1 MKKMSKGMLMAALI
15 CGSFSVLGVASAE
28 QMQTFEMD
36 EFVVTAARTETRLV
50 DTPANISVVGAQ
62 QIEEK
67 KYQDMGEVLKD
78 VDGVTVLDT
87 GLGTKEKMIKLN
99 GDDRVLILVDGRRV
113 GTDMGSN
120 AGGRG
125 SVDMNQLPDTSMI
138 ERVEVLKGAGGA
150 LYGSEAV
157 GGVINII
164 TKKADY
170 TNGKVSLGFGSF
182 GAEDKKIMYSA
193 KEGKTGVTVSASQF
207 KQDYYKYRDAKTD
220 TTKRWEGPSD
230 FENKKFSINLSQE
243 ITDTTNLSVGFDY
256 SKYEGMSPTRA
267 FIGDDKDGFG
277 VYDQDKE
284 TKNLYAKYD
293 WVINN
298 GDQGYIQYYHNEL
311 EYNNVSVYNY
321 VGRYTKN
328 PSTGYYDRVFE
339 LDGSPAVDLSNS
351 FGFMKEKVNGLDVQQ
366 AFTTSDTNKLVVG
379 ASWRES
385 DVTSKGDNNYSKGI
399 DNIAVF
405 VSDTWEFAPTWTLNA
420 GIRYDDHSHAGEDT
434 TMSAGLNK
442 KLDDDSH
449 IYFNW
454 SEVFRAPTTDDLF
467 YNGYMA
473 GMGQAIGNPNLK
485 AETGETWTLGYA
497 TNFNEKTNFGINYFE
512 SNLEDAINWDWNQYP
527 FKVENLDKQ
536 KKRGMEV
543 SFGHKLSE
551 NVSLNATYTYLKVED
566 YKEGSYVR
574 DRNYYPNVYRVGVN
588 YKDGKWDSNV
598 WLRSGSGCET
608 NIPHSMMGYRYL
620 DNNFMTVDLAVTY
633 KASADFS
640 LYLKAYNLFN
650 EAYSDY
656 IGSINGSYTSP
667 AQSRRF
673 IIGAEYTF

>member
-207 KQDYYKYRDAKTD
+207 KQDYYKYRDFKTD
-220 TTKRWEGPSD
+220 STKRWQGPTD
-230 FENKKFSINLSQE
+230 FENKKFSFNMRQE

-267 FIGDDKDGFG
+267 FVGNNIANYGI
-277 VYDQDKE
+277 YQQDKE
-284 TKNLYAKYD
+284 SQNIHIKYD
-293 WVINN
+293 WLVN
-298 GDQGYIQYYHNEL
+298 GNDQGYVQIYHNEL
-311 EYNNVSVYNY
+311 EYNNVSVPGTNYNMFGQQ
-321 VGRYTKN
+321 VD
-328 PSTGYYDRVFE
+328 SQ
-339 LDGSPAVDLSNS
+339 GS
-351 FGFMKEKVNGLDVQQ
+351 MKEKVNGFDIQQ
-366 AFTTSDTNKLVVG
+366 TFTTSETNKLVVG

-385 DVTSKGDNNYSKGI
+385 DVVAKGDNTYDEGI
-399 DNIAVF
+399 DNTAIF

-420 GIRYDDHSHAGEDT
+420 GVRYDDHSHAGEET

-442 KLDDDSH
+442 KLNDDSH
-449 IYFNW
+449 VYFNW

-467 YNGYMA
+467 YDGNMA
-473 GMGQAIGNPNLK
+473 GGYFSKGNPNLK
-485 AETGETWTLGYA
+485 AETGETWTVGYA
-497 TNFNEKTNFGINYFE
+497 TKINEKTNLGINYFE
-512 SNLEDAINWDWNQYP
+512 SNLDDAINWKDVLDDAGNYIGSEAENIDNQ
-527 FKVENLDKQ
+527 N
-536 KKRGMEV
+536 KRGMEV
-543 SFGHKLSE
+543 SLNHNLNE
-551 NVSLNATYTYLKVED
+551 NVSLNASYTYLKVENKTA
-566 YKEGSYVR
+566 YTNGFKR
-574 DRNYYPNVYRVGVN
+574 DRNYYPNVYRLGVN
-588 YKDGKWDSNV
+588 YKDGKWDTNV

-608 NIPHSMMGYRYL
+608 NPDMYNSIKYL
-620 DNNFMTVDLAVTY
+620 DNNFVTVDMAITY
-633 KASADFS
+633 KANDNFS
-640 LYLKAYNLFN
+640 VYAKAYNLLN
-650 EAYSDY
+650 EAYTDY
-656 IGSINGSYTSP
+656 VYATNGTYNNP

>member
-15 CGSFSVLGVASAE
+15 CGSFSVLNVANAE

-50 DTPANISVVGAQ
+50 DTPANISVVGAE
-62 QIEEK
+62 QIEAK

-78 VDGVTVLDT
+78 VDGVMVLDT

-113 GTDMGSN
+113 GTEMGSN

-193 KEGKTGVTVSASQF
+193 RQGKTGVTVSASQYE
-207 KQDYYKYRDAKTD
+207 QDYYKYRDAKTD
-220 TTKRWEGPSD
+220 TTKRWAYPTD
-230 FENKKFSINLSQE
+230 FKNEKVSLNLTHE
-243 ITDTTNLSVGFDY
+243 LTDTTNLTVGYDY
-256 SKYEGMSPTRA
+256 SKYEGMSPSSPLNDYYTTV
-267 FIGDDKDGFG
+267 FK
-277 VYDQDKE
+277 QDKKTE
-284 TKNLYAKYD
+284 NVYAKYD
-293 WVINN
+293 WLLN
-298 GDQGYIQYYHNEL
+298 GNDQGYIQFYHNEL
-311 EYNNVSVYNY
+311 KYNNVSVINY
-321 VGRYTKN
+321 SGNSY
-328 PSTGYYDRVFE
+328 GYMNE
-339 LDGSPAVDLSNS
+339 KTN
-351 FGFMKEKVNGLDVQQ
+351 GFDIQQ

-385 DVTSKGDNNYSKGI
+385 DVTAKGDNTYDERV
-399 DNIAVF
+399 DNTAIF

-420 GIRYDDHSHAGEDT
+420 GIRYDDHSHAGDDT

-442 KLDDDSH
+442 KLNDDSH

-467 YNGYMA
+467 YHGEMA
-473 GMGQAIGNPNLK
+473 GMGPVNGNPDLK
-485 AETGETWTLGYA
+485 PETGETWTLGYA
-497 TNFNEKTNFGINYFE
+497 TKINEKTNFGINYFE
-512 SNLEDAINWDWNQYP
+512 SDLKDAINWNWVRDHETGDYEG
-527 FKVENLDKQ
+527 FAENIDKQ
-536 KKRGMEV
+536 KKRGMEITLN
-543 SFGHKLSE
+543 HELND
-551 NVSLNATYTYLKVED
+551 NVSVNASYTYLLVED
-566 YKEGSYVR
+566 YENGSYVR
-574 DRNYYPNVYRVGVN
+574 DRNYYPNVYRIGVN
-588 YKDGKWDSNV
+588 YKDGKWDTNV
-598 WLRSGSGCET
+598 WLRSGSGCDTTVEAYPEW
-608 NIPHSMMGYRYL
+608 NLYYAKYL
-620 DNNFMTVDLAVTY
+620 DNSFVTVDMSVTY
-633 KASADFS
+633 KADDNFKVYA
-640 LYLKAYNLFN
+640 KAYNLFN
-650 EAYSDY
+650 EAYTDY
-656 IGSINGSYTSP
+656 VNATNGSYDSP

>member
-15 CGSFSVLGVASAE
+15 CGSFSVLNVANAE

-50 DTPANISVVGAQ
+50 DTPANISVVGAE
-62 QIEEK
+62 QIEAK

-78 VDGVTVLDT
+78 VDGVMVLDT

-113 GTDMGSN
+113 GTEMGSN

-193 KEGKTGVTVSASQF
+193 KQGKTGVTVSASQYE
-207 KQDYYKYRDAKTD
+207 QDYYKYRDAKTD
-220 TTKRWEGPSD
+220 TTKRWAYPTD
-230 FENKKFSINLSQE
+230 FKNEKVSLNLTHE
-243 ITDTTNLSVGFDY
+243 LTETTNLTVGYDY
-256 SKYEGMSPTRA
+256 SKYEGMSPSSPLNDYYTTV
-267 FIGDDKDGFG
+267 FK
-277 VYDQDKE
+277 QDKKTE
-284 TKNLYAKYD
+284 NVYAKYD
-293 WVINN
+293 WLLN
-298 GDQGYIQYYHNEL
+298 GNDQGYIQFYHNEL
-311 EYNNVSVYNY
+311 KYNNVSVINY
-321 VGRYTKN
+321 SGNSY
-328 PSTGYYDRVFE
+328 GYMNE
-339 LDGSPAVDLSNS
+339 KTN
-351 FGFMKEKVNGLDVQQ
+351 GFDIQQ

-385 DVTSKGDNNYSKGI
+385 DVTAKGDNTYDERV
-399 DNIAVF
+399 DNTAIF

-420 GIRYDDHSHAGEDT
+420 GIRYDDHSHAGDDT

-442 KLDDDSH
+442 KLNDDSH

-467 YNGYMA
+467 YHGEMA
-473 GMGQAIGNPNLK
+473 GMGPVNGNPDLK
-485 AETGETWTLGYA
+485 PETGETWTLGYA
-497 TNFNEKTNFGINYFE
+497 TKINEKTNFGINYFE
-512 SNLEDAINWDWNQYP
+512 SDLKDAINWNWVRDHETGDYEG
-527 FKVENLDKQ
+527 FAENIDKQ
-536 KKRGMEV
+536 KKRGMEITLN
-543 SFGHKLSE
+543 HELND
-551 NVSLNATYTYLKVED
+551 NVSVNASYTYLLVED
-566 YKEGSYVR
+566 YENGSYVR
-574 DRNYYPNVYRVGVN
+574 DRNYYPNVYRIGVN
-588 YKDGKWDSNV
+588 YKDGKWDTNV
-598 WLRSGSGCET
+598 WLRSGSGCDTTVEAYPEW
-608 NIPHSMMGYRYL
+608 NLYYAKYL
-620 DNNFMTVDLAVTY
+620 DNSFVTVDMSVTY
-633 KASADFS
+633 KADDNFKVYA
-640 LYLKAYNLFN
+640 KAYNLFN
-650 EAYSDY
+650 EAYTDY
-656 IGSINGSYTSP
+656 VNATNGSYDSP

>member
-15 CGSFSVLGVASAE
+15 CGSFSVLNVASSE

-78 VDGVTVLDT
+78 VDGVMVLDT
-87 GLGTKEKMIKLN
+87 GIGTKEKMIKLN

-113 GTDMGSN
+113 GTEMGSN

-193 KEGKTGVTVSASQF
+193 KQGKTGVTVSASQYE
-207 KQDYYKYRDAKTD
+207 QDYYKYRDAKTD
-220 TTKRWEGPSD
+220 TTKRWAYPTD
-230 FENKKFSINLSQE
+230 FKNEKVSLNLTHE
-243 ITDTTNLSVGFDY
+243 LTDTTNLTVGYDY
-256 SKYEGMSPTRA
+256 SKYEGMSPSSPLNDYYTTV
-267 FIGDDKDGFG
+267 FK
-277 VYDQDKE
+277 QDKKTE
-284 TKNLYAKYD
+284 NVYAKYD
-293 WVINN
+293 WLLNEN
-298 GDQGYIQYYHNEL
+298 DQGYIQFYHNEL
-311 EYNNVSVYNY
+311 KYNNVSVINY
-321 VGRYTKN
+321 SGNSY
-328 PSTGYYDRVFE
+328 GYMNE
-339 LDGSPAVDLSNS
+339 KTN
-351 FGFMKEKVNGLDVQQ
+351 GFDIQQ
-366 AFTTSDTNKLVVG
+366 AFTTTDTNKLVVG

-385 DVTSKGDNNYSKGI
+385 DVTAKGDNTYDEGV
-399 DNIAVF
+399 DNTAIF

-420 GIRYDDHSHAGEDT
+420 GIRYDDHSHAGDDT

-442 KLDDDSH
+442 KLNDDSH

-467 YNGYMA
+467 YHGEMA
-473 GMGQAIGNPNLK
+473 GMGPVNGNPDLK
-485 AETGETWTLGYA
+485 PETGETWTLGYA
-497 TNFNEKTNFGINYFE
+497 TKINEKTNFGINYFE
-512 SNLEDAINWDWNQYP
+512 SDLKDAINWNWVRNHETGDYEG
-527 FKVENLDKQ
+527 FAENIDKQ
-536 KKRGMEV
+536 KKRGMEITV
-543 SFGHKLSE
+543 NHELND
-551 NVSLNATYTYLKVED
+551 NVSVNASYTYLRVED
-566 YKEGSYVR
+566 YESGSYVR
-574 DRNYYPNVYRVGVN
+574 DRNYYPNVYRIGVN
-588 YKDGKWDSNV
+588 YKDGKWDTNV
-598 WLRSGSGCET
+598 WLRSGSGCDTAVEAYPDW
-608 NIPHSMMGYRYL
+608 NLYYAKYL
-620 DNNFMTVDLAVTY
+620 DNSFVTVDMSVTY
-633 KASADFS
+633 KADDNFKVYA
-640 LYLKAYNLFN
+640 KAYNLFN
-650 EAYSDY
+650 EAYTDY
-656 IGSINGSYTSP
+656 VNATNGSYDSP
-667 AQSRRF
+667 AQSRHF

>member
-15 CGSFSVLGVASAE
+15 CGSFSILNVASAE

-50 DTPANISVVGAQ
+50 DTPANISVVGAE
-62 QIEEK
+62 QIEAK

-78 VDGVTVLDT
+78 VDGVMVLDT

-113 GTDMGSN
+113 GTEMGSN

-193 KEGKTGVTVSASQF
+193 RQGKTGVTVSASQYE
-207 KQDYYKYRDAKTD
+207 QDYYKYRDAKTD
-220 TTKRWEGPSD
+220 TTKRWAYPTD
-230 FENKKFSINLSQE
+230 FKNEKVSLNLTHE
-243 ITDTTNLSVGFDY
+243 LTETTNLTVGYDY
-256 SKYEGMSPTRA
+256 SKYEGMSPSSPLNDYYTTV
-267 FIGDDKDGFG
+267 FK
-277 VYDQDKE
+277 QDKKTE
-284 TKNLYAKYD
+284 NVYAKYD
-293 WVINN
+293 WLLN
-298 GDQGYIQYYHNEL
+298 GNDQGYIQFYHNEL
-311 EYNNVSVYNY
+311 KYNNVSVINY
-321 VGRYTKN
+321 SGNSY
-328 PSTGYYDRVFE
+328 GYMNE
-339 LDGSPAVDLSNS
+339 KTN
-351 FGFMKEKVNGLDVQQ
+351 GFDIQQ

-385 DVTSKGDNNYSKGI
+385 DVTAQGDNTYDEGV
-399 DNIAVF
+399 DNTAIF

-420 GIRYDDHSHAGEDT
+420 GIRYDDHSHAGDDT

-442 KLDDDSH
+442 KLNDDSH

-467 YNGYMA
+467 YHGEMA
-473 GMGQAIGNPNLK
+473 GMGPVNGNPDLK
-485 AETGETWTLGYA
+485 PETGETWTLGYA
-497 TNFNEKTNFGINYFE
+497 TKINEKTNFGINYFE
-512 SNLEDAINWDWNQYP
+512 SDLKDAINWNWVRDHETGDYEG
-527 FKVENLDKQ
+527 FAENIDKQ
-536 KKRGMEV
+536 KKRGMEITLN
-543 SFGHKLSE
+543 HELND
-551 NVSLNATYTYLKVED
+551 NVSVNASYTYLLVED
-566 YKEGSYVR
+566 YENGSYVR
-574 DRNYYPNVYRVGVN
+574 DRNYYPNVYRIGVN
-588 YKDGKWDSNV
+588 YKDGKWDTNV
-598 WLRSGSGCET
+598 WLRSGSGCDTTVEAYPEW
-608 NIPHSMMGYRYL
+608 NLYYAKYL
-620 DNNFMTVDLAVTY
+620 DNSFVTVDMSVTY
-633 KASADFS
+633 KADDNFKVYA
-640 LYLKAYNLFN
+640 KAYNLFN
-650 EAYSDY
+650 EAYTDY
-656 IGSINGSYTSP
+656 VNATNGSYDSP

>member
-15 CGSFSVLGVASAE
+15 CGSFSVLNVANAE

-78 VDGVTVLDT
+78 VDGVMVLDT

-99 GDDRVLILVDGRRV
+99 GDDRVLVLVDGRRV
-113 GTDMGSN
+113 STDMGSN

-193 KEGKTGVTVSASQF
+193 KQGKTGVTVSASQYE
-207 KQDYYKYRDAKTD
+207 QDYYKYRDFKTD
-220 TTKRWEGPSD
+220 TTKRWEGPTN
-230 FENKKFSINLSQE
+230 FENKKFSINLNQE

-256 SKYEGMSPTRA
+256 SKYEGMSPSSPLESK
-267 FIGDDKDGFG
+267 INYSEYK
-277 VYDQDKE
+277 QDKE
-284 TKNLYAKYD
+284 TQNMYVKYD
-293 WVINN
+293 WVVN
-298 GDQGYIQYYHNEL
+298 GTDQGYLQFYHNEL
-311 EYNNVSVYNY
+311 EYNNVSTINFDWE
-321 VGRYTKN
+321 GN
-328 PSTGYYDRVFE
+328 PQ
-339 LDGSPAVDLSNS
+339 ASN
-351 FGFMKEKVNGLDVQQ
+351 GHLKEKVNGLDVQQ
-366 AFTTSDTNKLVVG
+366 AFTTSDNNKLVVG

-385 DVTSKGDNNYSKGI
+385 DVTAKGDNTYDEGI
-399 DNIAVF
+399 DNTAIF

-442 KLDDDSH
+442 KLDENSH
-449 IYFNW
+449 VYFNW

-467 YNGYMA
+467 YNGQMNGYYYK
-473 GMGQAIGNPNLK
+473 GNPDLK
-485 AETGETWTLGYA
+485 PETGDTWSIGYA
-497 TNFNEKTNFGINYFE
+497 TKFNDKTNFSINYFE
-512 SNLEDAINWDWNQYP
+512 SDLEDAINWDYSKGTYG
-527 FKVENLDKQ
+527 FAENIEQQ

-543 SFGHKLSE
+543 SVNHELNN
-551 NVSLNATYTYLKVED
+551 NVSLNASYTYLRVED
-566 YKEGSYVR
+566 YTDGRYVR
-574 DRNYYPNVYRVGVN
+574 DNNYYPNVYRVGVN
-588 YKDGKWDSNV
+588 YKDGKWDTNV
-598 WLRSGSGCET
+598 WLRSGSGCDT
-608 NIPHSMMGYRYL
+608 NSPLNYMGDKRYL
-620 DNNFMTVDLAVTY
+620 DNNFMTVDMVVTY
-633 KASADFS
+633 KASDDLSIYA
-640 LYLKAYNLFN
+640 KAYNLFN
-650 EAYSDY
+650 EAYTDY
-656 IGSINGSYTSP
+656 VGATNGTYNCP

>member
-1 MKKMSKGMLMAALI
+1 MKKISKGMLMAALI
-15 CGSFSVLGVASAE
+15 CGSFSVLNVASAE
-28 QMQTFEMD
+28 EMQTFEMD

-87 GLGTKEKMIKLN
+87 GVGTREKVIKLN
-99 GDDRVLILVDGRRV
+99 GDDRVLVLVDGRRV

-164 TKKADY
+164 TKKADM

-193 KEGKTGVTVSASQF
+193 KQGKTGVILSASQYE
-207 KQDYYKYRDAKTD
+207 QDYYKYRDAKTD
-220 TTKRWEGPSD
+220 TTKRWAYPTD
-230 FENKKFSINLSQE
+230 FKNEKVSLNLSHE
-243 ITDTTNLSVGFDY
+243 LTETTNLTVGYDY
-256 SKYEGMSPTRA
+256 SKYEGMSPSYA
-267 FIGDDKDGFG
+267 FILGDKYKDTLFK
-277 VYDQDKE
+277 QDKE
-284 TKNLYAKYD
+284 TQNIYAKYD
-293 WVINN
+293 WIINDN
-298 GDQGYIQYYHNEL
+298 DQGYIQFYHNKL
-311 EYNNVSVYNY
+311 KYNNVSVINFYDS
-321 VGRYTKN
+321 VGIMN
-328 PSTGYYDRVFE
+328 
-339 LDGSPAVDLSNS
+339 
-351 FGFMKEKVNGLDVQQ
+351 EKTNGLDIQQ

-385 DVTSKGDNNYSKGI
+385 DVETKGDNDFSGSI

-442 KLDDDSH
+442 KLNEDSH
-449 IYFNW
+449 AYFNW

-467 YNGYMA
+467 YNSP
-473 GMGQAIGNPNLK
+473 GMGYGNLNLK
-485 AETGETWTLGYA
+485 PETGETWTLGYA
-497 TNFNEKTNFGINYFE
+497 TKLNDKTDFDVSYFE
-512 SNLEDAINWDWNQYP
+512 SDLEDAISWSNEMP
-527 FKVENLDKQ
+527 SRVENLNKQ
-536 KKRGMEV
+536 KKRGMEISV
-543 SFGHKLSE
+543 NHELND
-551 NVSLNATYTYLKVED
+551 NVSLNASYTYLKVENQNGND
-566 YKEGSYVR
+566 NRFVR
-574 DRNYYPNVYRVGVN
+574 DSSYYPNTYRIGLN
-588 YKDGKWDSNV
+588 YKDGKWDGNV
-598 WLRSGSGCET
+598 WLRSGSGCDT
-608 NIPHSMMGYRYL
+608 TGYPTYSKYV
-620 DNNFMTVDLAVTY
+620 DNNFITVDMVVTY
-633 KASADFS
+633 KASDNLSIYA
-640 LYLKAYNLFN
+640 KAYNLFN
-650 EAYSDY
+650 EAYTDY
-656 IGSINGSYTSP
+656 VYATNGSYHNP

>member
-15 CGSFSVLGVASAE
+15 CGSFSVLNVASAE

-78 VDGVTVLDT
+78 VDGVMVLDT

-113 GTDMGSN
+113 GTEMGSN

-193 KEGKTGVTVSASQF
+193 RQGKTGVTVSASQYE
-207 KQDYYKYRDAKTD
+207 QDYYKYRDAKTD
-220 TTKRWEGPSD
+220 TTKRWAYPTD
-230 FENKKFSINLSQE
+230 FKNEKVSLNLTHE
-243 ITDTTNLSVGFDY
+243 LTETTNLTVGYDY
-256 SKYEGMSPTRA
+256 SKYEGMSPSSPLNDYYTTV
-267 FIGDDKDGFG
+267 FK
-277 VYDQDKE
+277 QDKKTE
-284 TKNLYAKYD
+284 NVYAKYD
-293 WVINN
+293 WLLN
-298 GDQGYIQYYHNEL
+298 GNDQGYIQFYHNEL
-311 EYNNVSVYNY
+311 KYNNVSVINY
-321 VGRYTKN
+321 SGNSY
-328 PSTGYYDRVFE
+328 GYMNE
-339 LDGSPAVDLSNS
+339 KTN
-351 FGFMKEKVNGLDVQQ
+351 GFDIQQ

-385 DVTSKGDNNYSKGI
+385 DVTAKGDNTYDERV
-399 DNIAVF
+399 DNTAIF

-420 GIRYDDHSHAGEDT
+420 GIRYDDHSHAGDDT
-434 TMSAGLNK
+434 TISAGLNK
-442 KLDDDSH
+442 KLNDDSH

-467 YNGYMA
+467 YHGEMA
-473 GMGQAIGNPNLK
+473 GMGPVNGNPDLK
-485 AETGETWTLGYA
+485 PETGETWTLGYA
-497 TNFNEKTNFGINYFE
+497 TKINEKTNFGINYFE
-512 SNLEDAINWDWNQYP
+512 SDLKDAINWNWVRDHETGDYEG
-527 FKVENLDKQ
+527 FAENIDKQ
-536 KKRGMEV
+536 KKRGMEITLN
-543 SFGHKLSE
+543 HELND
-551 NVSLNATYTYLKVED
+551 NVSVNASYTYLLVED
-566 YKEGSYVR
+566 YENGSYVR
-574 DRNYYPNVYRVGVN
+574 DRNYYPNVYRIGVN
-588 YKDGKWDSNV
+588 YKDGKWDTNV
-598 WLRSGSGCET
+598 WLRSGSGCDTTVEAYPEW
-608 NIPHSMMGYRYL
+608 NLYYAKYL
-620 DNNFMTVDLAVTY
+620 DNSFVTVDMSVTY
-633 KASADFS
+633 KADDNFKVYA
-640 LYLKAYNLFN
+640 KAYNLFN
-650 EAYSDY
+650 EAYTDY
-656 IGSINGSYTSP
+656 VNATNGSYDSP

>member
-1 MKKMSKGMLMAALI
+1 MKKMTKGMLMAALI
-15 CGSFSVLGVASAE
+15 CGSFSVLNVASAE
-28 QMQTFEMD
+28 EMQTFEMD

-50 DTPANISVVGAQ
+50 DTPANISVVGAE
-62 QIEEK
+62 QIEAK

-164 TKKADY
+164 TKKADM

-193 KEGKTGVTVSASQF
+193 KQGKTGVTVSASEY
-207 KQDYYKYRDAKTD
+207 KQDYYKYRDYKTNE
-220 TTKRWEGPSD
+220 TKRWDGDSN
-230 FENKKFSINLSQE
+230 FKNKKFSLNLAQE
-243 ITDTTNLSVGFDY
+243 LTDTTNLTLGFDY
-256 SKYEGMSPTRA
+256 SKYEGMSPNRA
-267 FIGDDKDGFG
+267 FEGDLKDYG
-277 VYDQDKE
+277 VYAQDKE
-284 TKNLYAKYD
+284 SKNAYVKYD
-293 WVINN
+293 WIINGN
-298 GDQGYIQYYHNEL
+298 DQGYVQFYHNEL
-311 EYNNVSVYNY
+311 EYNNVSIVNY
-321 VGRYTKN
+321 DWAGN
-328 PSTGYYDRVFE
+328 PQSSSG
-339 LDGSPAVDLSNS
+339 N
-351 FGFMKEKVNGLDVQQ
+351 MKEKVNGLDIQQ

-385 DVTSKGDNNYSKGI
+385 DVVAKGDNTYDEGI
-399 DNIAVF
+399 ENTAIF

-449 IYFNW
+449 VYFNW

-467 YNGYMA
+467 YDGFMA
-473 GMGQAIGNPNLK
+473 GMGQAKGNPDLK
-485 AETGETWTLGYA
+485 PETGDTWTIGYA
-497 TNFNEKTNFGINYFE
+497 TKFNDRSNFAFNYFE
-512 SNLEDAINWDWNQYP
+512 SNLDDAISWDWFQIP
-527 FKVENLDKQ
+527 MKVENLDKQ
-536 KKRGMEV
+536 KKRGLE
-543 SFGHKLSE
+543 LSYSHE
-551 NVSLNATYTYLKVED
+551 LNDNVSVNASYTYLKVEN
-566 YKEGSYVR
+566 KTLLTNGFER
-574 DRNYYPNVYRVGVN
+574 DTNYYPNVYRVGVN
-588 YKDGKWDSNV
+588 YKDGKWDGNV
-598 WLRSGSGCET
+598 WLRSGSGFDT
-608 NIPHSMMGYRYL
+608 NAFDSYGNKKYL
-620 DNNFMTVDLAVTY
+620 DNSFITVDMSVTY
-633 KASADFS
+633 KASANLS
-640 LYLKAYNLFN
+640 IYAKAYNLFN
-650 EAYSDY
+650 EAYTDY
-656 IGSINGSYTSP
+656 VGTLNGAYTNP

>member
-15 CGSFSVLGVASAE
+15 CGSFSVLNVASAE

-78 VDGVTVLDT
+78 VSGVTVLDT

-193 KEGKTGVTVSASQF
+193 KEGKTGVTVSASEY

-220 TTKRWEGPSD
+220 TTKRWEGPTD
-230 FENKKFSINLSQE
+230 FENKKFSINLNQE

-256 SKYEGMSPTRA
+256 SKYEGMSPTLPWLLPN
-267 FIGDDKDGFG
+267 IEIDYG
-277 VYDQDKE
+277 VYRQDKE
-284 TKNLYAKYD
+284 TKNIYAKYD
-293 WVINN
+293 WVINGN
-298 GDQGYIQYYHNEL
+298 DQGYLQVYHNEL
-311 EYNNVSVYNY
+311 EYNNTSTENY
-321 VGRYTKN
+321 VYAWWLQE
-328 PSTGYYDRVFE
+328 PDRIVSE
-339 LDGSPAVDLSNS
+339 SYGS
-351 FGFMKEKVNGLDVQQ
+351 MKEKANGLDVQQ
-366 AFTTSDTNKLVVG
+366 AFTTSDNNKLVVG

-385 DVTSKGDNNYSKGI
+385 DVTAKGDNTYNAGI

-420 GIRYDDHSHAGEDT
+420 GIRYDDHSHAGNDT

-442 KLDDDSH
+442 KLDNDSH
-449 IYFNW
+449 LYFNW

-467 YNGYMA
+467 YEGTMA
-473 GMGQAIGNPNLK
+473 GAGKMKGNPNLK
-485 AETGETWTLGYA
+485 PETGDTWTIGYA
-497 TNFNEKTNFGINYFE
+497 TKIKDKTDFAINYFE
-512 SNLEDAINWDWNQYP
+512 SDLKDAINWKWVGYDQY
-527 FKVENLDKQ
+527 VENMDQQ

-543 SFGHKLSE
+543 SINHEL
-551 NVSLNATYTYLKVED
+551 NDNLSLNASYTYLRVENYSD
-566 YKEGSYVR
+566 GSYER
-574 DRNYYPNVYRVGVN
+574 DRNYYPNVYRLGVN

-598 WLRSGSGCET
+598 WLRSASGCD
-608 NIPHSMMGYRYL
+608 MGKAYYFMSSPLPQVRYL
-620 DNNFMTVDLAVTY
+620 DNNFVTVDMSVTY
-633 KASADFS
+633 KASDNFS
-640 LYLKAYNLFN
+640 MYLKAYNLLN
-650 EAYSDY
+650 EAYTDY
-656 IGSINGSYTSP
+656 VGAVNGSYNSP

>member
-1 MKKMSKGMLMAALI
+1 MQKKMSKGMLMAALI
-15 CGSFSVLGVASAE
+15 CGSLSVLNVASAE
-28 QMQTFEMD
+28 EMQTFEMD

-50 DTPANISVVGAQ
+50 DTPANISVVGAE
-62 QIEEK
+62 QIEER

-164 TKKADY
+164 TKKADM
-170 TNGKVSLGFGSF
+170 TNGKISLGFGSF

-193 KEGKTGVTVSASQF
+193 KQGKTGVTVSASQYE
-207 KQDYYKYRDAKTD
+207 QDYYKYRDAKTD
-220 TTKRWEGPSD
+220 TTKRWEGPTD
-230 FENKKFSINLSQE
+230 FENKKFSLNLTQE

-267 FIGDDKDGFG
+267 FVGVSKAEYG
-277 VYDQDKE
+277 VYAQDKE
-284 TKNLYAKYD
+284 SQNMYVKYD
-293 WVINN
+293 WILN
-298 GDQGYIQYYHNEL
+298 GNDQGYVQIYHNEL
-311 EYNNVSVYNY
+311 EYNNISIINY
-321 VGRYTKN
+321 DYLEQPQSSSGN
-328 PSTGYYDRVFE
+328 
-339 LDGSPAVDLSNS
+339 
-351 FGFMKEKVNGLDVQQ
+351 MKEKVNGLDIQQ

-385 DVTSKGDNNYSKGI
+385 DVVAKGDNTYDEGI
-399 DNIAVF
+399 DNTAIF

-420 GIRYDDHSHAGEDT
+420 GIRYDDHSHAGDDT

-442 KLDDDSH
+442 KLDEDSH

-467 YNGYMA
+467 YNGIMA
-473 GMGQAIGNPNLK
+473 GGVQMKGNPDLK
-485 AETGETWTLGYA
+485 PETGETWTIGYA
-497 TNFNEKTNFGINYFE
+497 TKFNDRTNLAINYFE
-512 SNLEDAINWDWNQYP
+512 SDLEDAISWKWDTSSSQH
-527 FKVENLDKQ
+527 VENIKQ
-536 KKRGMEV
+536 QNKRGMEI
-543 SFGHKLSE
+543 SLNHELND
-551 NVSLNATYTYLKVED
+551 NVSVNASYTYLKVED
-566 YKEGSYVR
+566 YGSSGYER
-574 DRNYYPNVYRVGVN
+574 DRNYYPNFYRLGVN
-588 YKDGKWDSNV
+588 YKDGKWDTNV
-598 WLRSGSGCET
+598 WLRSGSGCDASAT
-608 NIPHSMMGYRYL
+608 AYQFSMQTWPESRYL
-620 DNNFMTVDLAVTY
+620 DNDFITVDLAVTY
-633 KASADFS
+633 KASDDLS
-640 LYLKAYNLFN
+640 VYCKAYNLFN
-650 EAYSDY
+650 EAYTDY
-656 IGSINGSYTSP
+656 VGAINGSYISP

-673 IIGAEYTF
+673 IIGAEYKF

>member
-1 MKKMSKGMLMAALI
+1 MQKKMSKGMLMAALI
-15 CGSFSVLGVASAE
+15 CGSLSVLNVASAE
-28 QMQTFEMD
+28 EMQTFEMD

-50 DTPANISVVGAQ
+50 DTPANISVVGAE
-62 QIEEK
+62 QIEER

-193 KEGKTGVTVSASQF
+193 KEGKTGVTVSASEY

-220 TTKRWEGPSD
+220 TTKRWEGPTD
-230 FENKKFSINLSQE
+230 FENKKFSLNLIQE

-256 SKYEGMSPTRA
+256 SKYEGMSPTLPW
-267 FIGDDKDGFG
+267 FPENEKEIDYG
-277 VYDQDKE
+277 VYKQDKE
-284 TKNLYAKYD
+284 TKNFYAKYD
-293 WVINN
+293 WLVN
-298 GDQGYIQYYHNEL
+298 GNDQGYVQVYRNEL
-311 EYNNVSVYNY
+311 EYNNVSVENF
-321 VGRYTKN
+321 V
-328 PSTGYYDRVFE
+328 YDWISGNRE
-339 LDGSPAVDLSNS
+339 EKSS
-351 FGFMKEKVNGLDVQQ
+351 FGSMKEKVNGVDLQQ
-366 AFTTSDTNKLVVG
+366 TFTTSNNNKLVVG
-379 ASWRES
+379 TSWRES
-385 DVTSKGDNNYSKGI
+385 DVTSKGDNNYNAGI
-399 DNIAVF
+399 DNTAIF

-420 GIRYDDHSHAGEDT
+420 GIRYDDHSHAGDDT
-434 TMSAGLNK
+434 TMSTGLNK
-442 KLDDDSH
+442 KLDGDSH

-467 YNGYMA
+467 YQGGMA
-473 GMGQAIGNPNLK
+473 GSTSEFKGNPNLK
-485 AETGETWTLGYA
+485 PETGETWTIGYA
-497 TNFNEKTNFGINYFE
+497 SKFNDRTDFGINYFE
-512 SNLEDAINWDWNQYP
+512 SDLEDAIYWDYYGSYGD
-527 FKVENLDKQ
+527 KTVVNLNKQ
-536 KKRGMEV
+536 KKRGLEV
-543 SFGHKLSE
+543 SLNHELNG
-551 NVSLNATYTYLKVED
+551 NVSLNASYTYLRVED
-566 YKEGSYVR
+566 YKNGDYVR
-574 DRNYYPNVYRVGVN
+574 DKNYYPNVYRIGVN
-588 YKDGKWDSNV
+588 YKDGKWDSNL
-598 WLRSGSGCET
+598 WLRSGSGCDT
-608 NIPHSMMGYRYL
+608 GNAWYFMSSPLQQVRYL
-620 DNNFMTVDLAVTY
+620 DNNFITVDMAITY
-633 KASADFS
+633 KASENFS
-640 LYLKAYNLFN
+640 MYAKAYNIFN
-650 EAYSDY
+650 EAYTDY
-656 IGSINGSYTSP
+656 VGSVDGHYNSP

-673 IIGAEYTF
+673 IIGAEYKF

>member
-15 CGSFSVLGVASAE
+15 CGSFSVLNVANAE

-78 VDGVTVLDT
+78 VDGVMVLDT

-113 GTDMGSN
+113 GTEMGSN

-164 TKKADY
+164 TKKANY

-193 KEGKTGVTVSASQF
+193 KQGKTGVTVSASQYE
-207 KQDYYKYRDAKTD
+207 QDYYKYRDAKTD
-220 TTKRWEGPSD
+220 TTKRWAYPTD
-230 FENKKFSINLSQE
+230 FKNEKVSLNLTHE
-243 ITDTTNLSVGFDY
+243 LTDTTNLTVGYDY
-256 SKYEGMSPTRA
+256 SKYEGMSPSSPLNDYYTTV
-267 FIGDDKDGFG
+267 FK
-277 VYDQDKE
+277 QDKKTE
-284 TKNLYAKYD
+284 NVYAKYD
-293 WVINN
+293 WLLNDN
-298 GDQGYIQYYHNEL
+298 DQGYIQFYHNEL
-311 EYNNVSVYNY
+311 KYNNVSVINY
-321 VGRYTKN
+321 SGNSY
-328 PSTGYYDRVFE
+328 GYMNE
-339 LDGSPAVDLSNS
+339 KTN
-351 FGFMKEKVNGLDVQQ
+351 GFDIQQ
-366 AFTTSDTNKLVVG
+366 AFTTTDTNKLVVG

-385 DVTSKGDNNYSKGI
+385 DVTAKGDNTYDEGV
-399 DNIAVF
+399 DNTAIF

-420 GIRYDDHSHAGEDT
+420 GIRYDDHSHAGDDT

-442 KLDDDSH
+442 KLNDDSH

-467 YNGYMA
+467 YHGEMA
-473 GMGQAIGNPNLK
+473 GMGPVNGNPDLK
-485 AETGETWTLGYA
+485 PETGETWTLGYA
-497 TNFNEKTNFGINYFE
+497 TKINEKTNFGINYFE
-512 SNLEDAINWDWNQYP
+512 SDLKDAINWNWVRNHETGDYEG
-527 FKVENLDKQ
+527 FAENIDKQ
-536 KKRGMEV
+536 KKRGMEITV
-543 SFGHKLSE
+543 NHELND
-551 NVSLNATYTYLKVED
+551 NVSVNASYTYLRVED
-566 YKEGSYVR
+566 YESGSYVR
-574 DRNYYPNVYRVGVN
+574 DRNYYPNVYRIGVN
-588 YKDGKWDSNV
+588 YKDGKWDTNV
-598 WLRSGSGCET
+598 WLRSGSGCDTAVEAYPDW
-608 NIPHSMMGYRYL
+608 NLYYAKYL
-620 DNNFMTVDLAVTY
+620 DNSFVTVDMSVTY
-633 KASADFS
+633 KADDNFKVYA
-640 LYLKAYNLFN
+640 KAYNLFN
-650 EAYSDY
+650 EAYTDY
-656 IGSINGSYTSP
+656 VNATNGSYDSP

>member
-15 CGSFSVLGVASAE
+15 CGSFSVLSVASAE

-50 DTPANISVVGAQ
+50 DTPANISVVGAE
-62 QIEEK
+62 QIEAK

-78 VDGVTVLDT
+78 VDGVMVLDT

-113 GTDMGSN
+113 GTEMGSN

-193 KEGKTGVTVSASQF
+193 KQGKTGVTVSASQYE
-207 KQDYYKYRDAKTD
+207 QDYYKYRDAKTD
-220 TTKRWEGPSD
+220 TTKRWAYPTD
-230 FENKKFSINLSQE
+230 FKNEKVSLNLTHE
-243 ITDTTNLSVGFDY
+243 LTETTNLTVGYDY
-256 SKYEGMSPTRA
+256 SKYEGMSPSSPLNDYYTTV
-267 FIGDDKDGFG
+267 FK
-277 VYDQDKE
+277 QDKKTE
-284 TKNLYAKYD
+284 NVYAKYD
-293 WVINN
+293 WLLN
-298 GDQGYIQYYHNEL
+298 GNDQGYIQFYHNEL
-311 EYNNVSVYNY
+311 KYNNVSVINY
-321 VGRYTKN
+321 SGNSY
-328 PSTGYYDRVFE
+328 GYMNE
-339 LDGSPAVDLSNS
+339 KTN
-351 FGFMKEKVNGLDVQQ
+351 GFDIQQ

-385 DVTSKGDNNYSKGI
+385 DVTAKGDNTYDEGV
-399 DNIAVF
+399 DNTAIF

-420 GIRYDDHSHAGEDT
+420 GIRYDDHSHAGDDT

-442 KLDDDSH
+442 KLNDDSH

-467 YNGYMA
+467 YHGEMA
-473 GMGQAIGNPNLK
+473 GMGPVNGNPDLK
-485 AETGETWTLGYA
+485 PETGETWTLGYA
-497 TNFNEKTNFGINYFE
+497 TKINEKTNFGINYFE
-512 SNLEDAINWDWNQYP
+512 SDLKDAINWNWVRDHETGDYEG
-527 FKVENLDKQ
+527 FAENIDKQ
-536 KKRGMEV
+536 KKRGMEITLN
-543 SFGHKLSE
+543 HELND
-551 NVSLNATYTYLKVED
+551 NVSVNASYTYLLVED
-566 YKEGSYVR
+566 YENGSYVR
-574 DRNYYPNVYRVGVN
+574 DRNYYPNVYRIGVN
-588 YKDGKWDSNV
+588 YKDGKWDTNV
-598 WLRSGSGCET
+598 WLRSGSGCDTTVDAYPEW
-608 NIPHSMMGYRYL
+608 NLYYAKYL
-620 DNNFMTVDLAVTY
+620 DNSFVTVDMSVTY
-633 KASADFS
+633 KADDNFKVYA
-640 LYLKAYNLFN
+640 KAYNLFN
-650 EAYSDY
+650 EAYTDY
-656 IGSINGSYTSP
+656 VNATNGSYDSP